1 MKKISKILSVVLV
14 LAMVMSFALV
24 AHAEDA
30 TATISFA
37 DVANR
42 TVLNAEQQV
51 WEANGVKVTNNKAGS
66 RNDVADYSNPA
77 RFYAGSDLTI
87 EYPGM
92 TKIVVD
98 GVSGRVAGW
107 TETANA
113 DANAT
118 ISVDGTVVTIEFAT
132 PADSFTLAG
141 LSAQLR
147 VKELTVHAASSEG
160 GEDVPEITDYYVAGQ
175 DTLCGSNWNPG
186 DEANMMTKGEDGLY
200 TKVYEDIAA
209 GTYELKITIGDW
221 TESWGDPTS
230 SNGNY
235 FATVEA
241 LSTVT
246 VIFDP
251 ETKAI
256 SVECVPV
263 PVLSVVD
270 IATALAG
277 ANGDEFM
284 VKGVV
289 TCVEGQN
296 IYVMD
301 ATGGICIRTSAY
313 VEGVAVG
320 ETIIGT
326 GTKSVYNALPQL
338 NGSYEKSEGV
348 ELVINETTI
357 DALSADDVCTY
368 VKLSGVTV
376 TEVYDNN
383 GTYSSPNVTVTD
395 DNENIIQIY
404 KAVVAKNEDGSWAIK
419 AGDKIDVLAA
429 VGCFNEKLQLRNT
442 TADEIT
448 LVVDENPENPG
459 ENPENPGETPE
470 NPGEGGEVNP
480 GTGDMAIAG
489 LALAMMAAT
498 AGIVVMKKKEF

>member
-1 MKKISKILSVVLV
+1 MKTMSKILSIVLV

-24 AHAEDA
+24 AHAEDV
-30 TATISFA
+30 TATLSFA

-42 TVLNAEQQV
+42 TVFNAEQQV

-92 TKIVVD
+92 SKIVVD
-98 GVSGRVAGW
+98 GISGRVAGW

-141 LSAQLR
+141 LSGQLR
-147 VKELTVHAASSEG
+147 VNELTVYTASSEG
-160 GEDVPEITDYYVAGQ
+160 GEDVPETTKYYVAGQ
-175 DTLCGSNWNPG
+175 DALCGSNWIPG
-186 DEANMMTKGEDGLY
+186 DEANMMTAGEDGLY
-200 TKVYEDIAA
+200 TKVYENVAA
-209 GTYELKITIGDW
+209 GTYELKVTIGDW

-246 VIFDP
+246 VIFNP

-256 SVECVPV
+256 TIECVPV
-263 PVLSVVD
+263 PVLTVVD

-277 ANGDEFM
+277 ADGEEFM
-284 VKGVV
+284 VQGVV
-289 TCVEGQN
+289 VCIESGKNVYIQ
-296 IYVMD
+296 D
-301 ATGGICIRTSAY
+301 ATGAICVRTSDTPADLTL
-313 VEGVAVG
+313 GF
-320 ETIIGT
+320 TITAT
-326 GTKSVYNALPQL
+326 GTRGNYNGLPQL
-338 NGSYEKSEGV
+338 NNATYEADYTAQ
-348 ELVINETTI
+348 ELSPKETTI
-357 DALSADDVCTY
+357 GALTTADICTY
-368 VKLSGVTV
+368 VKLSGLTV

-383 GTYSSPNVTVTD
+383 GAYTTPNITVTD
-395 DNENIIQIY
+395 GTDEIQIY
-404 KAVVAKNEDGSWAIK
+404 KAIVDKNEDGSWAIK
-419 AGDKIDVLAA
+419 VGDTIDVCAA
-429 VGCFNEKLQLRNT
+429 IGYFNKFQLRNT
-442 TADEIT
+442 LADEIT
-448 LVVDENPENPG
+448 VVVD
-459 ENPENPGETPE
+459 ETPE

-498 AGIVVMKKKEF
+498 AGIVVLKKKEF